1 METKIVFRSQICTS
15 KEQSDRLLALGL
27 KKDTADMWRG
37 FLVGGETLV
46 PAEEVDLYNFYVE
59 PIPAWSLDRLRELL
73 PKKIQY
79 DGPLCYREYQLV
91 ITDDSV
97 FYVSFE
103 HNDWLLGYGQSLW
116 ESMLISIEWLINEE
130 LFNKEYLEGRL

>member
-27 KKDTADMWRG
+27 KKDVADMWRG

>member
-1 METKIVFRSQICTS
+1 METNFNFKSSVCTS
-15 KEQSDRLLALGL
+15 REQSERLLALGL
-27 KKDTADMWRG
+27 KKETADCVWIEMSKDDWRIDAHSWK
-37 FLVGGETLV
+37 EYYSII
-46 PAEEVDLYNFYVE
+46 EEGIV
-59 PIPAWSLDRLRELL
+59 PAWSLDRLRELL

-103 HNDWLLGYGQSLW
+103 HNDWLLGYGESLW
-116 ESMLISIEWLINEE
+116 ENMLISIEWLINEE
-130 LFNKEYLEGRL
+130 LFNKEYLV

>member
-1 METKIVFRSQICTS
+1 MEFNSQVCTS
-15 KEQSDRLLALGL
+15 KEQSDRLLAFGL
-27 KKDTADMWRG
+27 KK
-37 FLVGGETLV
+37 ET
-46 PAEEVDLYNFYVE
+46 VDCTLIPSCDNDGTYVQKIGTLYLE
-59 PIPAWSLDRLRELL
+59 LRDDAIPAWSLDRLRELL

>member
-1 METKIVFRSQICTS
+1 MEFNSQVCTS

-27 KKDTADMWRG
+27 KK
-37 FLVGGETLV
+37 ET
-46 PAEEVDLYNFYVE
+46 VDCTLIPSCDNDGTYIQKIGTLYLE
-59 PIPAWSLDRLRELL
+59 LRDDAIPAWSLDRLRELL

>member
-1 METKIVFRSQICTS
+1 MKSEFDFKSQICTS
-15 KEQSDRLLALGL
+15 REQSEKLLALGL
-27 KKDTADMWRG
+27 KKDTADCSHRNNSLDG
-37 FLVGGETLV
+37 KPYTTALFVGKHSS
-46 PAEEVDLYNFYVE
+46 D
-59 PIPAWSLDRLRELL
+59 IPAWSLDRLRELL

-130 LFNKEYLEGRL
+130 LFNKEYLEGKL

>member
-1 METKIVFRSQICTS
+1 MEFNSQVCTS

>member
-1 METKIVFRSQICTS
+1 MEFNSQVCTS

-27 KKDTADMWRG
+27 KKKTVDCTLIPSCANDGTYVQKIGTLYLELRG
-37 FLVGGETLV
+37 D
-46 PAEEVDLYNFYVE
+46 A
-59 PIPAWSLDRLRELL
+59 IPAWSLDRLRELL

>member
-1 METKIVFRSQICTS
+1 METNFNFKSQIATS
-15 KEQSDRLLALGL
+15 REQSERLLALGL
-27 KKDTADMWRG
+27 KKETADMSHTAIIVNHKVQYR
-37 FLVGGETLV
+37 LDCST
-46 PAEEVDLYNFYVE
+46 PKSID
-59 PIPAWSLDRLRELL
+59 IPAWSLDRLRELL

-103 HNDWLLGYGQSLW
+103 HNDWLLGYGESLW
-116 ESMLISIEWLINEE
+116 KSMLISIEWLINEE
-130 LFNKEYLEGRL
+130 LFNKEYLV